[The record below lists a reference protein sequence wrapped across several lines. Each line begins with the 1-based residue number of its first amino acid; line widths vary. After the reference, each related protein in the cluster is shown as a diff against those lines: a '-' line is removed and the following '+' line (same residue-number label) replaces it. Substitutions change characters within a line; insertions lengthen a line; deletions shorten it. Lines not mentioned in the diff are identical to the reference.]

1 MADTIY
7 RDGAFEPNGWQ
18 LVADDA
24 DLPASGAALLSLGR
38 FLALAGS
45 ALEGPEIG
53 VLLKAGEKVQQLE
66 GRLDRVALIAIE
78 FPKFSDGRGYS
89 SARLLREKFGYAG
102 ELRAVGDVLIDQI
115 PFMLRCGIDS
125 FEVTN
130 EPTRRALL
138 ARLDVEVR
146 VYLQPVGRAG
156 EVPLGT
162 RPWARRHIALQKS
175 PQASK

>member
-7 RDGAFEPNGWQ
+7 KNGAFEPNSWQ
-18 LVADDA
+18 ILADDA
-24 DLPASGAALLSLGR
+24 ELPASGAVLLSLDR
-38 FLALAGS
+38 FLSLSGAVP
-45 ALEGPEIG
+45 EGLEIG
-53 VLLKAGEKVQQLE
+53 VLVKAGEKVQQLE
-66 GRLDRVALIAIE
+66 GRLEGLAFIAVE

-89 SARLLREKFGYAG
+89 SARLLREKLRFTG

-138 ARLDVEVR
+138 AHLDVEVP

-162 RPWARRHIALQKS
+162 RPWARRHVALQKS
-175 PQASK
+175 PQGLN